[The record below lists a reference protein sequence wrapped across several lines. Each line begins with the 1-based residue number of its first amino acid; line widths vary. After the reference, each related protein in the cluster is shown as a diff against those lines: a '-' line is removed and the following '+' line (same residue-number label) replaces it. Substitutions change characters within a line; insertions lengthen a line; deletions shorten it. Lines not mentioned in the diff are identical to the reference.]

1 MLASW
6 LVRSARHL
14 GLLPVAATPHNS
26 RHSRCRGLCW
36 SLTITPW
43 LITPQIITNPKL
55 LEDSLRQFPS
65 LGRFSNT
72 FISVTLLHKALLLLK
87 DLSILYHYG
96 GYIAVHYSMVS
107 TIHYSMSIFSCVIQ
121 LLPSAEQLRIT
132 LRYNKFNWRRPYKQ
146 ILMTTIKNLKSRA
159 HFVPQV

>member
-1 MLASW
+1 MLLCITWPLLFLTWYTKNNKTQDTWVLASW

-72 FISVTLLHKALLLLK
+72 FI
-87 DLSILYHYG
+87 
-96 GYIAVHYSMVS
+96 
-107 TIHYSMSIFSCVIQ
+107 C
-121 LLPSAEQLRIT
+121 
-132 LRYNKFNWRRPYKQ
+132 
-146 ILMTTIKNLKSRA
+146 
-159 HFVPQV
+159 HFVTQSPFTSQGSFYTISLWWLYSSSLFHGINHSLFHEYFFLCKTVTPIGWTAQNYSKVQQI

>member
-1 MLASW
+1 MTTSILTWYTKNNKTQDTWVLASW

-43 LITPQIITNPKL
+43 LITPQITNPKL

-72 FISVTLLHKALLLLK
+72 FIFVTLLHKALLLLK
-87 DLSILYHYG
+87 DLSILNHYG
-96 GYIAVHYSMVS
+96 DFIAVHYSMVS
-107 TIHYSMSIFSCVIQ
+107 TIHFHECLFLCNPVTPIGWTAQNYSKVQ
-121 LLPSAEQLRIT
+121 
-132 LRYNKFNWRRPYKQ
+132 Q
-146 ILMTTIKNLKSRA
+146 I
-159 HFVPQV
+159 